1 MVPHNRYPN
10 DAGRRSLIFLI
21 DSGPGFLL
29 TAIFSM
35 GFCGF
40 LSTAAFPR
48 SGGTLVARASA
59 AALFQFAVGWD

>member
-21 DSGPGFLL
+21 DSGPGFADGDIL
-29 TAIFSM
+29 S
-35 GFCGF
+35 GF
-40 LSTAAFPR
+40 LRFSLDCRFSAFRGDFGRPCF
-48 SGGTLVARASA
+48 G